1 MLFFLKKLYFKI
13 VLKIFQIKFR
23 MNHWKE
29 KLIVEHV
36 SANLFDLENL
46 KDEHLQQPPQ

>member
-1 MLFFLKKLYFKI
+1 
-13 VLKIFQIKFR
+13 
-23 MNHWKE
+23 MNHSWKE
-29 KLIVEHV
+29 KLIVEHI